1 MSLLL
6 IFQNFDTYVND
17 NEKALQLCD
26 GFLKWIKSA
35 FVQHSLM
42 LLELAAGSRQFK
54 RRQWAFRRSYG
65 MLWWSGNGWV
75 LPTNILYE
83 NLLIKSVKYCVW
95 KWNVGL
101 YRNDGLGIFRNFS
114 WPKIEKKKNTIVHL
128 FKEKVLLIATKAS
141 LNVVKFLDIQQDL
154 INGSYGPYR
163 KRNNNPMYIDIN
175 SNHPPSIKKQIPK
188 PVSKRISK
196 LPSNKEIF
204 NNNIRT

>member
-1 MSLLL
+1 MGEFYQL
-6 IFQNFDTYVND
+6 TYYMRTYILSQLNTVFE
-17 NEKALQLCD
+17 NEMLVFIGTMD
-26 GFLKWIKSA
+26 SGFL
-35 FVQHSLM
+35 
-42 LLELAAGSRQFK
+42 E
-54 RRQWAFRRSYG
+54 
-65 MLWWSGNGWV
+65 
-75 LPTNILYE
+75 
-83 NLLIKSVKYCVW
+83 
-95 KWNVGL
+95 
-101 YRNDGLGIFRNFS
+101 IFHDQ
-114 WPKIEKKKNTIVHL
+114 KLKEKKNTIVHV
-128 FKEKVLLIATKAS
+128 FKECVLLIATKAS